1 MTYAQLVA
9 RLAQYLDA
17 EAKVLQS
24 QEYTV
29 GQGGGARRNRRAD
42 LAEIRAEIA
51 AINAKIAAAPDNPAN
66 TGAGARRL
74 RYLRPMV

>member
-1 MTYAQLVA
+1 MTYAQLIA
-9 RLAQYLDA
+9 RLAQYLEA
-17 EAKVLQS
+17 ETKILKS

-42 LAEIRAEIA
+42 LAEVRAEIE

-66 TGAGARRL
+66 AGARRI
-74 RYLRPMV
+74 RYLRPMG